1 MEGMTIKLEDGKW
14 FLNNKSFDELTP
26 NEQQCLDNFFANLKH
41 GLEKANTRL
50 KNLKSNNYKFKSD
63 ENN

>member
-14 FLNNKSFDELTP
+14 FLNNKSFEELTL
-26 NEQQCLDNFFANLKH
+26 NEQQCLDNFFSNLKN
-41 GLEKANTRL
+41 GFEKANARL
-50 KNLKSNNYKFKSD
+50 NNLKSNNYKFKSD

>member
-14 FLNNKSFDELTP
+14 FLNNKSFEELTP
-26 NEQQCLDNFFANLKH
+26 NEQQCLDNFLSNLKN
-41 GLEKANTRL
+41 GLERANARL

>member
-1 MEGMTIKLEDGKW
+1 MEGITIKLQDGKW
-14 FLNNKSFDELTP
+14 FLNNKSFEELTP
-26 NEQQCLDNFFANLKH
+26 NEQQCLDNFFSNLKN
-41 GLEKANTRL
+41 GLEKANARL